1 MEVIVYIIVGILNG
15 LFSSGAGQILIFYLI
30 YILKQDTKKSREFS
44 LSVMPIISIPTFIYF
59 FSKSDINLITCLIF
73 VVISLIFGY
82 LGNVVMK
89 KMNNNI
95 LNLIDQDLQT
105 FITTTEIKN
114 VDKKLLENAKIFHV
128 SDGIVEEE

>member
-44 LSVMPIISIPTFIYF
+44 LSVMTIISIPTFIYF

-95 LNLIDQDLQT
+95 LNLISGLFL
-105 FITTTEIKN
+105 FILSFYSLWRLKWYI
-114 VDKKLLENAKIFHV
+114 L
-128 SDGIVEEE
+128 

>member
-30 YILKQDTKKSREFS
+30 YILKQDTKKSREIS

-73 VVISLIFGY
+73 VVISLIFVY

-95 LNLIDQDLQT
+95 LNLISGLFL
-105 FITTTEIKN
+105 FILSFYSLWRLK
-114 VDKKLLENAKIFHV
+114 
-128 SDGIVEEE
+128 

>member
-59 FSKSDINLITCLIF
+59 FQNQILI
-73 VVISLIFGY
+73 
-82 LGNVVMK
+82 
-89 KMNNNI
+89 
-95 LNLIDQDLQT
+95 
-105 FITTTEIKN
+105 
-114 VDKKLLENAKIFHV
+114 LLLA
-128 SDGIVEEE
+128 